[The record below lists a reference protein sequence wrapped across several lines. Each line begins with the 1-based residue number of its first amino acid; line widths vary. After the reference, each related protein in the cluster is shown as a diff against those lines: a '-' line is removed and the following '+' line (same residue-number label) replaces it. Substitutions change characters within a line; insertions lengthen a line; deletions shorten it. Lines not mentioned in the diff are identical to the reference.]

1 VSRAQRP
8 PRTVLEHLIQQRDRT
23 YEELA
28 DEFSRYDVHAAI
40 SARHLGRLARGER
53 STAGTTPAT
62 RRALQAMFGL
72 PADDLLRSWAPDP
85 LPTEPVINGIEPLSV
100 VSGSER
106 SILTMAAERA
116 RRFTMFAAEGTTPDV
131 IEQLYADVQ
140 RLATSYPQRPITEL
154 LGELAE
160 TQDALFTLI
169 ERRPMPNQARQL
181 HFLAAVSSGLLAKAS
196 HDLAQP
202 ASAMTQARTAI
213 LCAKQADHNGLTA
226 WLCGLQSLVAYWA
239 GRYGEAL
246 RYADQGSAYADRT
259 GGTTSVWLP
268 LSAARAHAALGNGSE
283 ALAKIRHAEDA
294 WNNVE
299 PDEVDELGGI
309 CSFNHPRATYYAADA
324 LVSPAM
330 VPYVSESDP
339 DMPASYAVK
348 AVEEFSDH
356 NRPTWAFGD
365 QAGAHTDLAIARVVS
380 RELEGAREALLP
392 VFELPPEKRIN
403 GVTQSVQRVQDSLI
417 RVGLASDAPDLID
430 QIEDFTRLP
439 LKALPH

>member
-1 VSRAQRP
+1 
-8 PRTVLEHLIQQRDRT
+8 
-23 YEELA
+23 
-28 DEFSRYDVHAAI
+28 
-40 SARHLGRLARGER
+40 
-53 STAGTTPAT
+53 
-62 RRALQAMFGL
+62 
-72 PADDLLRSWAPDP
+72 
-85 LPTEPVINGIEPLSV
+85 
-100 VSGSER
+100 
-106 SILTMAAERA
+106 MAAERA